1 MFKKILSTFLVFA
14 VILTSHNT
22 NTRAYSARAYC
33 LYDPITKKVLASYNM
48 QNKMPMASTTK
59 IMTALIVC
67 EICKLDD
74 IVEITDEMIAVEGSS
89 IGLQVGDKISYE
101 CLLYGLMLE
110 SGNDAALAIAVSI
123 SGSKENFAILMNER
137 AKKIG
142 MKSTNFV
149 TPNGLDDEFHYTTAY
164 DMALLGCVAMNNELL
179 ESVVG
184 TKTYKAIYN
193 SGETF
198 RNYYNHNRLLSV
210 LNGAEGIK
218 TGFTKKSGRCLVSS
232 CKRNGVRLIAVTL
245 NDGND
250 WNDHK
255 ALYDYGFKQY
265 EKVELP
271 KVNKYVKVVGGTKT
285 EIKVESNLCNIYF
298 YDGLYSLIDKKV
310 YISKFVYAPIKS
322 GDKVGFV
329 EYTYNGEVVTI
340 ADVIAI
346 ESSKK
351 KIIDIPKS
359 NIFVNIFKYMISI
372 K

>member
-1 MFKKILSTFLVFA
+1 MFKKILS
-14 VILTSHNT
+14 ILLIFTTITLINT
-22 NTRAYSARAYC
+22 NVNAYSARSYC
-33 LYDPITKKVLASYNM
+33 LYDPITKRVLASYNM
-48 QNKMPMASTTK
+48 QNKMSMASTTK

-123 SGSKENFAILMNER
+123 SGSAKNFAMLMNKR

-164 DMALLGCVAMNNELL
+164 DMAMLGGVAMNNTLF

-184 TKTYKAIYN
+184 TKTYKAVYN
-193 SGETF
+193 YGETF
-198 RNYYNHNRLLSV
+198 RTYYNHNRLLSI
-210 LNGAEGIK
+210 LDGAEGIK

-265 EKVELP
+265 QQTSLP
-271 KVNKYVKVVGGTKT
+271 QISKYIKVVGGKT
-285 EIKVESNLCNIYF
+285 DEIKVASNKCDIYF
-298 YDGLYSLIDKKV
+298 YDGLCSLIKSKV
-310 YISKFVYAPIKS
+310 YLPKFIYAPIKK
-322 GDKVGFV
+322 GDKIGFI
-329 EYTYNGEVVTI
+329 EYYYNKEVI
-340 ADVIAI
+340 ALVDVIALEEVQKNII
-346 ESSKK
+346 E
-351 KIIDIPKS
+351 IPKLTVFL
-359 NIFVNIFKYMISI
+359 NILKDMVLI

>member
-1 MFKKILSTFLVFA
+1 
-14 VILTSHNT
+14 
-22 NTRAYSARAYC
+22 
-33 LYDPITKKVLASYNM
+33 
-48 QNKMPMASTTK
+48 
-59 IMTALIVC
+59 MTALIVC

-123 SGSKENFAILMNER
+123 SGSQKSFADLMNKR
-137 AKKIG
+137 ANKIG
-142 MKSTNFV
+142 MKNTNFV

-164 DMALLGCVAMNNELL
+164 DMALLGAVAMNNKLF

-184 TKTYKAIYN
+184 TKTYKAVYN
-193 SGETF
+193 FGETF
-198 RNYYNHNRLLSV
+198 RTYYNHNRLLSV
-210 LNGAEGIK
+210 LDGAEGIK

-232 CKRNGVRLIAVTL
+232 CKRNGMRLIAVTL

-265 EKVELP
+265 EKIELP
-271 KVNKYVKVVGGTKT
+271 TINKYVKVVGGIEK
-285 EIKVESNLCNIYF
+285 EIKVESKPINIYF
-298 YDGLYSLIDKKV
+298 YDGLCSLIDAKV
-310 YISKFVYAPIKS
+310 YIPKFIYAPVVA
-322 GDKVGFV
+322 GATLGFV
-329 EYTYNGEVVTI
+329 EYTYNSE
-340 ADVIAI
+340 VIATVDI
-346 ESSKK
+346 IAFESSDK
-351 KIIDIPKS
+351 KITDTSKS
-359 NIFVNIFKYMISI
+359 TRFINIFKYMISI